1 MTLDKLLGQARNCS
15 SITELEQV
23 CVYLSPYKHPHTY
36 QIVDII
42 EYTSQLHGDIYQFKN
57 ISSALNNVM
66 SDTCYSGKLKKMQS
80 KTLRYVERD
89 EISFYCMHS

>member
-1 MTLDKLLGQARNCS
+1 MTLDKLLGRHGTVR

-42 EYTSQLHGDIYQFKN
+42 EYIIISVSSRRHLSIQRTHHQL
-57 ISSALNNVM
+57 SML
-66 SDTCYSGKLKKMQS
+66 
-80 KTLRYVERD
+80 
-89 EISFYCMHS
+89 